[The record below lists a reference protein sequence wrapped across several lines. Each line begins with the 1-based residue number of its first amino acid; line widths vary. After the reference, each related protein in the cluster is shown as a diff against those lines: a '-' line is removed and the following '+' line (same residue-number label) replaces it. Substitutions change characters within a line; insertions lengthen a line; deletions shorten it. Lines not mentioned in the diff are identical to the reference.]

1 MSASDPS
8 GAVFACRQCGAC
20 CRVPGPVRLEASEV
34 GALAAFLD
42 LDVYAFTKRYTQL
55 TKDRQC
61 LTLTENED
69 GSCVFLQP
77 DHRCLVQHVKPLQCK
92 EFPAKWHFSG
102 YEKICRAMNG

>member
-8 GAVFACRQCGAC
+8 GTVFACRQCGAC
-20 CRVPGPVRLEASEV
+20 CRVSGPVRLQVSEV

-42 LDVYAFTKRYTQL
+42 LDVYAFTRRYTQL

-61 LTLTENED
+61 LTLIENED